1 MGQRIPWV
9 TAGFLKHAAVCAH
22 TIISHSQKGPWGAQ
36 PGANQKRRRM
46 TMAKKPERKEVFP
59 GEKLAVIEEYSDGRG
74 TYQLDGDV
82 RSSEI
87 GVTRVDAQTRSVTV
101 DKRTPEIIVPVEG
114 MEVVAEVGSVARKDA
129 RIDIFMVGGRHIHP
143 TYSGVVHISDISTEY
158 VKNIDMALRS
168 GDVVKGRLVN
178 TRNRLNQVTLAGPEY
193 GVIYAYCSRCGGVL
207 AWDGGKLTCPDC
219 GRIERRKT
227 ARSYGKED
235 LA

>member
-1 MGQRIPWV
+1 V
-9 TAGFLKHAAVCAH
+9 
-22 TIISHSQKGPWGAQ
+22 S
-36 PGANQKRRRM
+36 PGERNRGNESERRK
-46 TMAKKPERKEVFP
+46 TKLAKKPEEREVFP

-87 GVTRVDAQTRSVTV
+87 GFTRHNAETRSVLV
-101 DKRTPEIIVPVEG
+101 DKCTPEILVPLEG
-114 MEVVAEVGSVARKDA
+114 MEAVAEVGSVARKDA
-129 RIDIFMVGGRHIHP
+129 RVDIFMLDGRHVHP

-168 GDVVKGRLVN
+168 GDVVKGKIVN
-178 TRNRLNQVTLAGPEY
+178 TRNRLNQMTLASPDY
-193 GVIYAYCSRCGGVL
+193 GVVYAYCSRCGGL
-207 AWDGGKLTCPDC
+207 LEMSQGKLTCPDC

-235 LA
+235 LV